1 MQRDD
6 ASLLDIFNAARL
18 ALSFVDDMSE
28 THFAGDSKT
37 QSSVLYQLLVIG
49 KATKRLSSEFRAAH
63 SAIPWFLMSGMRDH
77 LIHAYDTVDW
87 EEVWNTVTDDLPALL
102 EQIEPLLPER
112 PADS

>member
-28 THFAGDSKT
+28 THFAGDPKT

-49 KATKRLSSEFRAAH
+49 EATDGPK
-63 SAIPWFLMSGMRDH
+63 
-77 LIHAYDTVDW
+77 
-87 EEVWNTVTDDLPALL
+87 
-102 EQIEPLLPER
+102 
-112 PADS
+112 